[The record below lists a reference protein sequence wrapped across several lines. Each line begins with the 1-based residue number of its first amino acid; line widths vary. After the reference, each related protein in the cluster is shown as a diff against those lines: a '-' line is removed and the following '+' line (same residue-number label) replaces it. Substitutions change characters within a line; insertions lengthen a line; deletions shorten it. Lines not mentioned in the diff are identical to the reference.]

1 MKAHSIHLQKKQNE
15 NPLYRRKEGES
26 RLISSELALLSL
38 GGASQALLQ
47 IKVTTLQSGW
57 DGP

>member
-1 MKAHSIHLQKKQNE
+1 M
-15 NPLYRRKEGES
+15 S
-26 RLISSELALLSL
+26 RLLHGALALLSL

-47 IKVTTLQSGW
+47 IKVTALQSGW